1 LFIIGKVCLFADSIY
16 KTTGN
21 MKKVTGLVLIILM
34 AFIAVPAKSQ
44 LKFGVKG
51 GLNISS
57 VHLNSDILK
66 ADNVTGFQIGP
77 MIETTIPL
85 IGVGLDA
92 AILYSQKGMDVK
104 SETGTSTNVKT
115 DYIDVPVNLKWKFG
129 LPIIKGY
136 LAAGPYIGFRVGGD
150 KFWEIPG
157 SVVGQ
162 VKAKNFSAGLNFG
175 AGVELISHLQVG
187 INYGLGLT
195 DNYSAEKYDL
205 NAKNRGWSVTAAIL
219 F

>member
-1 LFIIGKVCLFADSIY
+1 
-16 KTTGN
+16 

-115 DYIDVPVNLKWKFG
+115 DYIDVPVNLKWNFG

>member
-1 LFIIGKVCLFADSIY
+1 
-16 KTTGN
+16 

-57 VHLNSDILK
+57 VHLSSDILK

>member
-1 LFIIGKVCLFADSIY
+1 
-16 KTTGN
+16 

-205 NAKNRGWSVTAAIL
+205 NARNRGWSVTAAIL

>member
-1 LFIIGKVCLFADSIY
+1 
-16 KTTGN
+16 

-104 SETGTSTNVKT
+104 SGTGTSTNVKT

-136 LAAGPYIGFRVGGD
+136 LAVGPYIGFRVGGD

>member
-1 LFIIGKVCLFADSIY
+1 
-16 KTTGN
+16 

-57 VHLNSDILK
+57 VHLNSDSLK

-104 SETGTSTNVKT
+104 SGTGTSTNVKT

>member
-1 LFIIGKVCLFADSIY
+1 
-16 KTTGN
+16 

-175 AGVELISHLQVG
+175 SGVELISHLQVG

>member
-1 LFIIGKVCLFADSIY
+1 
-16 KTTGN
+16 
-21 MKKVTGLVLIILM
+21 MKKITGFVLIILM

-51 GLNISS
+51 GVNISS
-57 VHLNSDILK
+57 VHLSSDILK

-92 AILYSQKGMDVK
+92 AILYSQKGMDMK
-104 SETGTSTNVKT
+104 SESGSSANVKT
-115 DYIDVPVNLKWKFG
+115 DYIDVPVNFKWKFG
-129 LPIIKGY
+129 IPLVKAYI
-136 LAAGPYIGFRVGGD
+136 AAGPYVGFRVGGD
-150 KFWEIPG
+150 KFWDVPG
-157 SVVGQ
+157 SIVGQ
-162 VKAKNFSAGLNFG
+162 VKAKSFSAGLNFG
-175 AGVELISHLQVG
+175 VGAELISHLQVG

-195 DNYSAEKYDL
+195 DNYSAENFDL
-205 NAKNRGWSVTAAIL
+205 SAKNRGWSITAAIL

>member
-1 LFIIGKVCLFADSIY
+1 
-16 KTTGN
+16 

-34 AFIAVPAKSQ
+34 AFIAVPVKSQ

-85 IGVGLDA
+85 IGVELDA

>member
-1 LFIIGKVCLFADSIY
+1 
-16 KTTGN
+16 

-162 VKAKNFSAGLNFG
+162 VKAKHFSAGLNFG

>member
-1 LFIIGKVCLFADSIY
+1 LFIIGKVRLFADSIY

>member
-1 LFIIGKVCLFADSIY
+1 
-16 KTTGN
+16 

-66 ADNVTGFQIGP
+66 ADNVTGFQIDL

-92 AILYSQKGMDVK
+92 AIPLFTERDGCEIGDRNFHECENRLYRCPGEFEM
-104 SETGTSTNVKT
+104 
-115 DYIDVPVNLKWKFG
+115 
-129 LPIIKGY
+129 
-136 LAAGPYIGFRVGGD
+136 
-150 KFWEIPG
+150 EIRI
-157 SVVGQ
+157 
-162 VKAKNFSAGLNFG
+162 AY
-175 AGVELISHLQVG
+175 H
-187 INYGLGLT
+187 
-195 DNYSAEKYDL
+195 
-205 NAKNRGWSVTAAIL
+205 
-219 F
+219 